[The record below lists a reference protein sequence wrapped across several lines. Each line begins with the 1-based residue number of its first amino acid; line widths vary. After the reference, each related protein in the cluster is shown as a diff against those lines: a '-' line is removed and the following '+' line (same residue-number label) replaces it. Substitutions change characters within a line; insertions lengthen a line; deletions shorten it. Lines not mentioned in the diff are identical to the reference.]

1 MPVAGRKSKTHR
13 LKPVLQNPSL
23 TNVIEEFSRAL
34 VMFKPFFFGAKFGGV
49 RLESTCSGAQGMF
62 HMEHLVIEDQF
73 DRVGRHLR
81 AIQATVHHDLIE

>member
-23 TNVIEEFSRAL
+23 TNVIEEFLRAL
-34 VMFKPFFFGAKFGGV
+34 VMFKPLFFRAKFGGM
-49 RLESTCSGAQGMF
+49 RLESACGCAQGML
-62 HMEHLVIEDQF
+62 HVEHFVIEDQF

-81 AIQATVHHDLIE
+81 AIQAIVHHDLIE